1 MTDAFSHLTELTIDD
16 SPSDEFAARLRVRLA
31 ASATSTITLIRTPTI
46 PDRSNTMPQTI
57 TPYLCVSD
65 AHAAIEWYRTH
76 FRAMVINVIEDGS
89 RIGHAELEFGGATFF
104 LADEYPEIGVVSPT
118 TLGVGSATSFVVLV
132 ADVDASIERAVTG
145 GAILQRP
152 VSEAHGT
159 RSGWILDPFGHR
171 WNIGTPVADRA
182 AAQALRRPSEP
193 YYMTLSTADVE
204 RGSVFYGAVLDWTFA
219 EVNDN
224 GGRHI
229 TNTKFPIGLR
239 PTVNAF
245 TTTAP
250 GEIEMWFT
258 VRDFDDAVERVRIAG
273 GTVLTITGYDSG
285 REARCEDDQGVLF
298 RLSQPAP
305 GYDAG

>member
-1 MTDAFSHLTELTIDD
+1 MTDAFSQLAELTIDD
-16 SPSDEFAARLRVRLA
+16 SPSDGFSARLRLRLA
-31 ASATSTITLIRTPTI
+31 IPATSTIELIRTRTHT
-46 PDRSNTMPQTI
+46 DWSSAVPQTI
-57 TPYLCVSD
+57 TPYLCVSN
-65 AHAAIEWYRTH
+65 ARAAIEWYRTH
-76 FRAMVINVIEDGS
+76 FRATVINIIEDGS
-89 RIGHAELEFGGATFF
+89 RIGYAELEFGGATFF
-104 LADEYPEIGVVSPT
+104 LADEYPEIGVFSPT
-118 TLGVGSATSFVVLV
+118 TLGVGSTTSFVVMV
-132 ADVDASIERAVTG
+132 ADVDASIERAMSG

-152 VSEAHGT
+152 VTEAHET

-171 WNIGTPVADRA
+171 WNIATPVADRA

-193 YYMTLSTADVE
+193 YYMTLSTEDVE
-204 RGSVFYGAVLDWTFA
+204 RASVFYGAVLDWTFA

-224 GGRHI
+224 DVRHI

-239 PTVNAF
+239 RTVNAF
-245 TTTAP
+245 ATTDP

-273 GTVLTITGYDSG
+273 GTVLTVTGYDSG